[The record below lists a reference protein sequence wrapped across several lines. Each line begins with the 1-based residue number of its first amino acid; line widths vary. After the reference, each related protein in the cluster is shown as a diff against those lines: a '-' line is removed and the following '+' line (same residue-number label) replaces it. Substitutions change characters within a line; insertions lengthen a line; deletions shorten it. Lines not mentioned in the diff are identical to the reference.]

1 MRIYNN
7 APQTQIKTPNFRGPL
22 DAPLTQGLAV
32 LNTNPMLNAS
42 LVDVFAMGLPRTIVE
57 YRERNK
63 YAGFEMAFREFT
75 GTFIA
80 CFSAGLF
87 GQMINKTMSKRLQP
101 EVKVNENS
109 WASNNAIEVLN
120 EINET
125 DKNKSYSEKLF
136 ASLSGLNK
144 NKEQEWKNV
153 NWSKIEWYDKDSWNN
168 INWENKEFEG
178 IHKRMKSEKSIVE
191 TFDRL
196 ITDKNIS
203 KKDAKHLQEILA
215 ERVIN
220 VLGAENNVTVK
231 SGDKSITSTVHN
243 VLRDAIDMGKNVFST
258 NEADKI
264 ISKLKKLNKAK
275 TLGALALS
283 VVLALTNQAI
293 NRYITQKRTG
303 SKEFVG
309 NMNYESHLS
318 EGKQV
323 DKKKNLNF
331 NKILASAGFVAML
344 AKVMNIKNVKD
355 FFKKLEF
362 TGPTTS
368 GNAIKTVY
376 GALILGRFFASK
388 DNTELRETV
397 VRDYL
402 GFLNWLVLGGFVAK
416 GVGNLLDRD
425 RKDLFNTSKEG
436 KGVKHWLNDV
446 SLKTHSEIVAQGGK
460 DVKKNLRKL
469 NIAHISGLAYS
480 ALMLGILLP
489 KLNIAMTKHNQKGL
503 V

>member
-1 MRIYNN
+1 MKVYNN
-7 APQTQIKTPNFRGPL
+7 TPQTQFRTPNFRGPI
-22 DAPLTQGLAV
+22 DAPLTQGLAA
-32 LNTNPMLNAS
+32 LSTNPMLNAS

-57 YRERNK
+57 YKERNK

-87 GQMINKTMSKRLQP
+87 GQMINKTMSKRIQP
-101 EVKVNENS
+101 EIKVNENS
-109 WASNNAIEVLN
+109 WASNNTIDVLN
-120 EINET
+120 QI
-125 DKNKSYSEKLF
+125 NKSGKNYSKNLF
-136 ASLSGLNK
+136 NSLSGLNK
-144 NKEQEWKNV
+144 NEEQAWDKI
-153 NWSKIEWYDKDSWNN
+153 NWDKIEWYDKEAWNN
-168 INWENKEFEG
+168 LKWDNKEFEG
-178 IHKRMKSEKSIVE
+178 VHNKIKSEKSIIE
-191 TFDRL
+191 TFDKL
-196 ITDKNIS
+196 ISDKKLSKNDSKNLQNI
-203 KKDAKHLQEILA
+203 LT

-220 VLGAENNVTVK
+220 AVGAESNITIK
-231 SGDKSITSTVHN
+231 SGDKSITSTVQN
-243 VLRDAIDMGKNVFST
+243 ILRDSIDMGKNVFSAKESEKT
-258 NEADKI
+258 I
-264 ISKLKKLNKAK
+264 VKLKKLNKVK
-275 TLGALALS
+275 TLGALTLS
-283 VVLALTNQAI
+283 IVLALTNQAI

-309 NMNYESHLS
+309 NMDYERHIGNNS
-318 EGKQV
+318 QT

-331 NKILASAGFVAML
+331 NKVLASAGFVAML
-344 AKVMNIKNVKD
+344 AKVMNIKNTKD

-402 GFLNWLVLGGFVAK
+402 GFLNWLVLGSFVAK
-416 GVGNLLDRD
+416 GVGNLLDKD
-425 RKDLFNTSKEG
+425 RKALFNTSKEG
-436 KGVKHWLNDV
+436 KGVKHWLNDI

-460 DVKKNLRKL
+460 DIKKNLRKL
-469 NIAHISGLAYS
+469 NVAHISGLAYS

-489 KLNIAMTKHNQKGL
+489 KLNISMTKHKQQN
-503 V
+503 VA

>member
-1 MRIYNN
+1 MKVYNN
-7 APQTQIKTPNFRGPL
+7 VPQTQFRTPNFRGPI
-22 DAPLTQGLAV
+22 DAPLTQGLAA
-32 LNTNPMLNAS
+32 LSTNPMLNAS
-42 LVDVFAMGLPRTIVE
+42 LVDVFAMGLPRTVVE
-57 YRERNK
+57 YKERNK

-87 GQMINKTMSKRLQP
+87 GQMINKTMSKRIQP
-101 EVKVNENS
+101 EIKVNENS
-109 WASNNAIEVLN
+109 WASNNTIDVLN
-120 EINET
+120 DI
-125 DKNKSYSEKLF
+125 NKSGKNYSKNLF
-136 ASLSGLNK
+136 NSLLGLNK
-144 NKEQEWKNV
+144 HEEQSWNKI
-153 NWSKIEWYDKDSWNN
+153 NWDKIEWYDKDAWNN
-168 INWENKEFEG
+168 LKWDNKDFEG
-178 IHKRMKSEKSIVE
+178 VHNKIKSEKSIIE
-191 TFDRL
+191 TFDKL
-196 ITDKNIS
+196 IFDKNLS
-203 KKDAKHLQEILA
+203 KNDSKNLQNILT

-220 VLGAENNVTVK
+220 AVGAESNITLK
-231 SGDKSITSTVHN
+231 SGDKAITSTVQN
-243 VLRDAIDMGKNVFST
+243 ILRDSIDMGKNVFSA
-258 NEADKI
+258 NESEKVIA
-264 ISKLKKLNKAK
+264 KLKKLNKVK
-275 TLGALALS
+275 TLGALTLS
-283 VVLALTNQAI
+283 VALALTNQAI

-309 NMNYESHLS
+309 NMDYESHI
-318 EGKQV
+318 GKNSQT

-331 NKILASAGFVAML
+331 NKALASAGFVAML
-344 AKVMNIKNVKD
+344 AKVMNIKNAKD

-416 GVGNLLDRD
+416 GVGNLLDKD
-425 RKDLFNTSKEG
+425 RKDLFNTSKKG

-446 SLKTHSEIVAQGGK
+446 SLKTHSEIAAQGGK

-489 KLNIAMTKHNQKGL
+489 KLNISMTKHKQKNAA
-503 V
+503 

>member
-1 MRIYNN
+1 MKVYNN
-7 APQTQIKTPNFRGPL
+7 TPQTQFRTPNFRGPI
-22 DAPLTQGLAV
+22 DAPLTQGLAA
-32 LNTNPMLNAS
+32 LSTNPMLNAS

-57 YRERNK
+57 YKERNK

-87 GQMINKTMSKRLQP
+87 GQMINKTMSKRIQP
-101 EVKVNENS
+101 EIKVNENS
-109 WASNNAIEVLN
+109 WASNNTIDVLN
-120 EINET
+120 QI
-125 DKNKSYSEKLF
+125 NKSGKNYSKNIF
-136 ASLSGLNK
+136 NSLSGLNK
-144 NKEQEWKNV
+144 NEEQAWNKI
-153 NWSKIEWYDKDSWNN
+153 NWDKIEWYDKEAWNN
-168 INWENKEFEG
+168 LKWDNKEFDG
-178 IHKRMKSEKSIVE
+178 VHNKIKSEKSIIE
-191 TFDRL
+191 TFDKL
-196 ITDKNIS
+196 ISDKKLSKNDSKNLQNI
-203 KKDAKHLQEILA
+203 LT

-220 VLGAENNVTVK
+220 AVGAESNITLK
-231 SGDKSITSTVHN
+231 SGDKSITSTVQN
-243 VLRDAIDMGKNVFST
+243 ILRDSIDMGKNVFST
-258 NEADKI
+258 KESEKTI
-264 ISKLKKLNKAK
+264 VKLKKLNKVK
-275 TLGALALS
+275 TLGALTLS
-283 VVLALTNQAI
+283 IVLALTNQAI

-309 NMNYESHLS
+309 NMDYESHIGNNS
-318 EGKQV
+318 QT

-331 NKILASAGFVAML
+331 NKVLASAGFVAML
-344 AKVMNIKNVKD
+344 AKVMNIKNTKD

-416 GVGNLLDRD
+416 GVGNLLDKD
-425 RKDLFNTSKEG
+425 RKALFNTSKEG

-460 DVKKNLRKL
+460 DIKKNLRKL
-469 NIAHISGLAYS
+469 NVAHISGLAYS

-489 KLNIAMTKHNQKGL
+489 KLNISMTKHKQKM
-503 V
+503 

>member
-1 MRIYNN
+1 MKVYNN
-7 APQTQIKTPNFRGPL
+7 TPQTQLRTPNFRGPI
-22 DAPLTQGLAV
+22 DAPLTQGLAA
-32 LNTNPMLNAS
+32 LSTNPMLNAS

-57 YRERNK
+57 YKERNK

-87 GQMINKTMSKRLQP
+87 GQMINKTMSKRIQP
-101 EVKVNENS
+101 EIKVNENS
-109 WASNNAIEVLN
+109 WASNNTIDVLN
-120 EINET
+120 QI
-125 DKNKSYSEKLF
+125 NKSGKNYSKNLF
-136 ASLSGLNK
+136 NSLSGLNK
-144 NKEQEWKNV
+144 NEEQAWNKI
-153 NWSKIEWYDKDSWNN
+153 NWDKIEWYDKEAWNN
-168 INWENKEFEG
+168 LKWDNKDFEG
-178 IHKRMKSEKSIVE
+178 VHNKIKSEKSIIE
-191 TFDRL
+191 TFDKL
-196 ITDKNIS
+196 ISDEKLSKNDS
-203 KKDAKHLQEILA
+203 KNLQNILT

-220 VLGAENNVTVK
+220 AVGAESNITLK
-231 SGDKSITSTVHN
+231 SGDKSITSTVQN
-243 VLRDAIDMGKNVFST
+243 ILRDSIDMGKNVFSA
-258 NEADKI
+258 NESEKTI
-264 ISKLKKLNKAK
+264 VKLKKLNKVK
-275 TLGALALS
+275 TLGALTLS
-283 VVLALTNQAI
+283 IVLALTNQAI

-309 NMNYESHLS
+309 NMDYESHIGNNS
-318 EGKQV
+318 QT

-331 NKILASAGFVAML
+331 NKVLASAGFVAML
-344 AKVMNIKNVKD
+344 AKVMNIKNTKD

-416 GVGNLLDRD
+416 GVGNLLDKD
-425 RKDLFNTSKEG
+425 RKNLFNTSKDG

-446 SLKTHSEIVAQGGK
+446 SLKTHSEIAAQGGK
-460 DVKKNLRKL
+460 DIKKNLRKL
-469 NIAHISGLAYS
+469 NVAHISGLAYS

-489 KLNIAMTKHNQKGL
+489 KLNISMTKHKQKN
-503 V
+503 VA

>member
-1 MRIYNN
+1 MKVYNN
-7 APQTQIKTPNFRGPL
+7 TPQTQLRTPNFRGPI
-22 DAPLTQGLAV
+22 DAPLTQGLAA
-32 LNTNPMLNAS
+32 LSTNPMLNAS

-57 YRERNK
+57 YKERNK

-87 GQMINKTMSKRLQP
+87 GQMINKTMSKRIQP

-109 WASNNAIEVLN
+109 WASNNTIDVLN
-120 EINET
+120 QI
-125 DKNKSYSEKLF
+125 NKSGKNYSKNLF
-136 ASLSGLNK
+136 NSLSGLNK
-144 NKEQEWKNV
+144 NEEQAWNKI
-153 NWSKIEWYDKDSWNN
+153 NWDKIEWYDKEAWNN
-168 INWENKEFEG
+168 LKWDNKELEG
-178 IHKRMKSEKSIVE
+178 VHNKIKSEKSIIE
-191 TFDRL
+191 TFDKL
-196 ITDKNIS
+196 ISDEKLSKNDS
-203 KKDAKHLQEILA
+203 KNLQNILT

-220 VLGAENNVTVK
+220 AVGTESNITLK
-231 SGDKSITSTVHN
+231 SGDKSITSTVQN
-243 VLRDAIDMGKNVFST
+243 ILRDSIDMGKNVFSA
-258 NEADKI
+258 NESEKTI
-264 ISKLKKLNKAK
+264 VKLKKLNKVK
-275 TLGALALS
+275 TLGALTLS
-283 VVLALTNQAI
+283 IVLALTNQAI

-309 NMNYESHLS
+309 NMDYENHIGNNS
-318 EGKQV
+318 QT

-331 NKILASAGFVAML
+331 NKVLASAGFVAML
-344 AKVMNIKNVKD
+344 AKVMNIKNTKD

-416 GVGNLLDRD
+416 GVGNLLDKD

-446 SLKTHSEIVAQGGK
+446 SLKTHSEIAAQGGK
-460 DVKKNLRKL
+460 DIKKNLRKL
-469 NIAHISGLAYS
+469 NVAHISGLAYS

-489 KLNIAMTKHNQKGL
+489 KLNISMTKHKQKN
-503 V
+503 VA

>member
-1 MRIYNN
+1 MKVYNN
-7 APQTQIKTPNFRGPL
+7 VPQTQFRTPNFRGSI
-22 DAPLTQGLAV
+22 DAPLTQGLAA
-32 LNTNPMLNAS
+32 LSTNPMLNAS
-42 LVDVFAMGLPRTIVE
+42 LVDVFAMGLPRTVVE
-57 YRERNK
+57 YKERNK

-87 GQMINKTMSKRLQP
+87 GQMINKTMSKRIQP
-101 EVKVNENS
+101 EIKVNENS
-109 WASNNAIEVLN
+109 WASNNTIDVLN
-120 EINET
+120 DI
-125 DKNKSYSEKLF
+125 NKSGKNYSKNLF
-136 ASLSGLNK
+136 NSLLGLNK
-144 NKEQEWKNV
+144 HEEQSWNKI
-153 NWSKIEWYDKDSWNN
+153 NWDKIEWYDKKAWNN
-168 INWENKEFEG
+168 LTWDNKDFEG
-178 IHKRMKSEKSIVE
+178 VHNKIKSEKSIIE
-191 TFDRL
+191 TFDKL
-196 ITDKNIS
+196 IFDKNLS
-203 KKDAKHLQEILA
+203 KNDSKNLQNILT

-220 VLGAENNVTVK
+220 AVGAESNITLK
-231 SGDKSITSTVHN
+231 SGDKAITSTVQN
-243 VLRDAIDMGKNVFST
+243 ILRDSIDMGKNVFSA
-258 NEADKI
+258 NESEKVIA
-264 ISKLKKLNKAK
+264 KLKKLNKVK
-275 TLGALALS
+275 TLGALTLS
-283 VVLALTNQAI
+283 VALALTNQAI

-309 NMNYESHLS
+309 NMDYESHIGNS
-318 EGKQV
+318 SQT
-323 DKKKNLNF
+323 DKKKNLSF
-331 NKILASAGFVAML
+331 NKVLASAGFVAML
-344 AKVMNIKNVKD
+344 AKVMNIKNAKD

-416 GVGNLLDRD
+416 GVGNLLDKD

-446 SLKTHSEIVAQGGK
+446 SLKTHSEIAAQGGK

-489 KLNIAMTKHNQKGL
+489 KLNISMTKHKQRNAA
-503 V
+503 

>member
-1 MRIYNN
+1 MKVYNN
-7 APQTQIKTPNFRGPL
+7 TPQTQFRTPNFRGPI
-22 DAPLTQGLAV
+22 DAPLTQGLAA
-32 LNTNPMLNAS
+32 LSTNPTLNAS
-42 LVDVFAMGLPRTIVE
+42 LVDVFAMGLPRTVVE
-57 YRERNK
+57 YKERNK

-87 GQMINKTMSKRLQP
+87 GQIINKTMSKRIQP

-109 WASNNAIEVLN
+109 WASNNTIDVLN
-120 EINET
+120 DI
-125 DKNKSYSEKLF
+125 NKSGKNYSKNLF
-136 ASLSGLNK
+136 NSLSGLNK
-144 NKEQEWKNV
+144 NKEQAWNKID
-153 NWSKIEWYDKDSWNN
+153 WSKIEWYDKEAWNHLK
-168 INWENKEFEG
+168 WDNKDFEG
-178 IHKRMKSEKSIVE
+178 VHKKIKSEKLIIK
-191 TFDRL
+191 TFDKL
-196 ITDKNIS
+196 ISDKNLS
-203 KKDAKHLQEILA
+203 KNDSKNLQKILT
-215 ERVIN
+215 ERIIN
-220 VLGAENNVTVK
+220 AIGAESDITLK
-231 SGDKSITSTVHN
+231 SGKKSITSTVQN
-243 VLRDAIDMGKNVFST
+243 ILRDSIDMGKNVFSA
-258 NEADKI
+258 NESEKAI
-264 ISKLKKLNKAK
+264 AKLKKLNKVK
-275 TLGALALS
+275 TLGALTLS
-283 VVLALTNQAI
+283 VALALTNQAI

-309 NMNYESHLS
+309 NMDYESHIGNNS
-318 EGKQV
+318 QT

-331 NKILASAGFVAML
+331 NKALASAGFVAML
-344 AKVMNIKNVKD
+344 AKVMNIKNAKD

-362 TGPTTS
+362 IGPTTS

-416 GVGNLLDRD
+416 GVGNLLDKD

-460 DVKKNLRKL
+460 DIKKNLRKL

-489 KLNIAMTKHNQKGL
+489 KLNISMTKHKQKN
-503 V
+503 VA

>member
-1 MRIYNN
+1 MKVYNN
-7 APQTQIKTPNFRGPL
+7 TPQTQFRTPNFRGPI
-22 DAPLTQGLAV
+22 DAPLTQGLAA
-32 LNTNPMLNAS
+32 LSTNPMLNAS

-57 YRERNK
+57 YKERNK

-87 GQMINKTMSKRLQP
+87 GQMINKTMSKRIQP
-101 EVKVNENS
+101 EIKVNENS
-109 WASNNAIEVLN
+109 WASNNTIDVLN
-120 EINET
+120 QI
-125 DKNKSYSEKLF
+125 NKSGKNYSKNLF
-136 ASLSGLNK
+136 NSLSGLNK
-144 NKEQEWKNV
+144 NEEQAWNKI
-153 NWSKIEWYDKDSWNN
+153 NWDKIEWYDKEAWNN
-168 INWENKEFEG
+168 LKWDNKEFEG
-178 IHKRMKSEKSIVE
+178 VHNKIKSEKSIIE
-191 TFDRL
+191 TFDKL
-196 ITDKNIS
+196 ISDKKLSKNDSKNLQNI
-203 KKDAKHLQEILA
+203 LT

-220 VLGAENNVTVK
+220 AVGAESNITLK
-231 SGDKSITSTVHN
+231 SGDKSITSTVQN
-243 VLRDAIDMGKNVFST
+243 ILRDSIDMGKNVFSAKESEKT
-258 NEADKI
+258 I
-264 ISKLKKLNKAK
+264 VKLKKLNKVK
-275 TLGALALS
+275 TLGALTLS
-283 VVLALTNQAI
+283 IVLALTNQAI

-309 NMNYESHLS
+309 NMDYESHIGNNS
-318 EGKQV
+318 QT

-331 NKILASAGFVAML
+331 NKVLASAGFVAML
-344 AKVMNIKNVKD
+344 AKVMNIKNTKD

-388 DNTELRETV
+388 VNTELRETV

-416 GVGNLLDRD
+416 GVGNLLDKD
-425 RKDLFNTSKEG
+425 RKTLFNTSKEG

-460 DVKKNLRKL
+460 DIKKNLRKL
-469 NIAHISGLAYS
+469 NVAHISGLAYS

-489 KLNIAMTKHNQKGL
+489 KLNISMTKHKQKM
-503 V
+503 

>member
-1 MRIYNN
+1 MKVYNN
-7 APQTQIKTPNFRGPL
+7 TPQTQFRTPNFRGPI
-22 DAPLTQGLAV
+22 DAPLTQGLAA
-32 LNTNPMLNAS
+32 LSTNPMLNAS

-57 YRERNK
+57 YKERNK

-87 GQMINKTMSKRLQP
+87 GQMINKTMSKRIQP
-101 EVKVNENS
+101 EIKVNENS
-109 WASNNAIEVLN
+109 WASNNTIDVLN
-120 EINET
+120 QI
-125 DKNKSYSEKLF
+125 NKSGKNYSKNLF
-136 ASLSGLNK
+136 NSLSGLNK
-144 NKEQEWKNV
+144 NEELAWNKI
-153 NWSKIEWYDKDSWNN
+153 NWDKIEWYDKEAWNN
-168 INWENKEFEG
+168 LKWDNKEFDG
-178 IHKRMKSEKSIVE
+178 VHNKIKSEKSIIE
-191 TFDRL
+191 TFDKL
-196 ITDKNIS
+196 ISDKKLS
-203 KKDAKHLQEILA
+203 KNDSKNLQSILT

-220 VLGAENNVTVK
+220 AVGAESNITIK
-231 SGDKSITSTVHN
+231 SGDKSITSTVQN
-243 VLRDAIDMGKNVFST
+243 ILRDSIDMGKNVFSAKESKKT
-258 NEADKI
+258 I
-264 ISKLKKLNKAK
+264 VKLKKLNKVK
-275 TLGALALS
+275 TLGALTFS
-283 VVLALTNQAI
+283 IVLALTNQAI

-309 NMNYESHLS
+309 NMDYESHIGNNS
-318 EGKQV
+318 QT

-331 NKILASAGFVAML
+331 NKVLASAGFVAML
-344 AKVMNIKNVKD
+344 AKVMNIKNTKD

-416 GVGNLLDRD
+416 GVGNLLDKD
-425 RKDLFNTSKEG
+425 RKALFNTSKEG

-460 DVKKNLRKL
+460 DIKKNLRKL
-469 NIAHISGLAYS
+469 NVAHISGLAYS

-489 KLNIAMTKHNQKGL
+489 KLNISMTKHKQKN
-503 V
+503 VA

>member
-1 MRIYNN
+1 MKVYNN
-7 APQTQIKTPNFRGPL
+7 APQTQFRTPNFRGPI
-22 DAPLTQGLAV
+22 DAPLTQGLAA
-32 LNTNPMLNAS
+32 LSTNPMLNAS
-42 LVDVFAMGLPRTIVE
+42 LVDVFAMGLPRTVVE
-57 YRERNK
+57 YKERNK

-87 GQMINKTMSKRLQP
+87 GQMINKTMSKRIQP
-101 EVKVNENS
+101 EIKVNENS
-109 WASNNAIEVLN
+109 WASNNTIDVLN
-120 EINET
+120 DI
-125 DKNKSYSEKLF
+125 NKSGKNYSKNLF
-136 ASLSGLNK
+136 NSLSGLNK
-144 NKEQEWKNV
+144 NEELAWNEI
-153 NWSKIEWYDKDSWNN
+153 NWDKIEWYDKDAWNN
-168 INWENKEFEG
+168 LKWDNKDFEG
-178 IHKRMKSEKSIVE
+178 VHNKIKSEKSIIE
-191 TFDRL
+191 TFDKL
-196 ITDKNIS
+196 ISDKNLS
-203 KKDAKHLQEILA
+203 KNDSKNLQNILT

-220 VLGAENNVTVK
+220 AVGAESNITLK
-231 SGDKSITSTVHN
+231 SGNKAITSTVQN
-243 VLRDAIDMGKNVFST
+243 ILRDSIDMGKNVFSG
-258 NEADKI
+258 NESEKAI
-264 ISKLKKLNKAK
+264 AKLKKLNKVK
-275 TLGALALS
+275 TLGALTLS
-283 VVLALTNQAI
+283 VALALTNQAI

-309 NMNYESHLS
+309 NMDYESHIGNNS
-318 EGKQV
+318 QT

-331 NKILASAGFVAML
+331 NKALASAGFVAML
-344 AKVMNIKNVKD
+344 AKVMNIKNAKD

-416 GVGNLLDRD
+416 GVGNLLDKD

-436 KGVKHWLNDV
+436 KGVKHWLNNV
-446 SLKTHSEIVAQGGK
+446 SLKTHSEIAAQGGK

-489 KLNIAMTKHNQKGL
+489 KLNISMTKHKQKNAA
-503 V
+503 

>member
-1 MRIYNN
+1 MKVYNN
-7 APQTQIKTPNFRGPL
+7 TPQTQLRTPNFRGPI
-22 DAPLTQGLAV
+22 DAPLTQGLAA
-32 LNTNPMLNAS
+32 LSTNPMLNAS

-57 YRERNK
+57 YKERNK

-87 GQMINKTMSKRLQP
+87 GQMINKTMSKRIQP
-101 EVKVNENS
+101 EIKVNENS
-109 WASNNAIEVLN
+109 WASNNTIDVLN
-120 EINET
+120 QI
-125 DKNKSYSEKLF
+125 NKSGKNYSKNIF
-136 ASLSGLNK
+136 NSLPGLNK
-144 NKEQEWKNV
+144 NEEQAWNKI
-153 NWSKIEWYDKDSWNN
+153 NWDKIEWYDKEAWNN
-168 INWENKEFEG
+168 LKWDNKEFEG
-178 IHKRMKSEKSIVE
+178 VHNKIKSEKSIIE
-191 TFDRL
+191 TFDKL
-196 ITDKNIS
+196 ISDEKLSKNDS
-203 KKDAKHLQEILA
+203 KNLQNILA

-220 VLGAENNVTVK
+220 AIGAESNITLK
-231 SGDKSITSTVHN
+231 SGDKSITSTVQN
-243 VLRDAIDMGKNVFST
+243 ILRDSIDMGKNVFSAKESEKT
-258 NEADKI
+258 I
-264 ISKLKKLNKAK
+264 VKLKKLNKVK
-275 TLGALALS
+275 TLGALTLS
-283 VVLALTNQAI
+283 IVLALTNQAI

-309 NMNYESHLS
+309 NMDYESHIGNNS
-318 EGKQV
+318 QT

-331 NKILASAGFVAML
+331 NKVLASAGFVAML
-344 AKVMNIKNVKD
+344 AKVMNIKNTKD

-416 GVGNLLDRD
+416 GVGNLLDKD
-425 RKDLFNTSKEG
+425 RKNLFNTSKEG

-460 DVKKNLRKL
+460 DIKKNLRKL
-469 NIAHISGLAYS
+469 NVAHISGLAYS

-489 KLNIAMTKHNQKGL
+489 KLNISMTKHKQKN
-503 V
+503 VA

>member
-1 MRIYNN
+1 MKVYNN
-7 APQTQIKTPNFRGPL
+7 TPQIQLSTPNFRGPI
-22 DAPLTQGLAV
+22 DAPLTQGLAA
-32 LNTNPMLNAS
+32 LSTNPMLNAS

-57 YRERNK
+57 YKERNK

-87 GQMINKTMSKRLQP
+87 GQMINKTMSKRIQP
-101 EVKVNENS
+101 EIKVNENS
-109 WASNNAIEVLN
+109 WASNNTIDVLN
-120 EINET
+120 QI
-125 DKNKSYSEKLF
+125 NKSGKNYSKNLF
-136 ASLSGLNK
+136 NSLSGLNK
-144 NKEQEWKNV
+144 NEEQAWNKI
-153 NWSKIEWYDKDSWNN
+153 NWDKIEWYDKEAWNN
-168 INWENKEFEG
+168 LKWNNKEFEG
-178 IHKRMKSEKSIVE
+178 VHNKIKSEKSIIE
-191 TFDRL
+191 TFDKL
-196 ITDKNIS
+196 ISDEKLSKNDS
-203 KKDAKHLQEILA
+203 KNLQNILT

-220 VLGAENNVTVK
+220 AVGAESNITIK
-231 SGDKSITSTVHN
+231 SGDKSITSTVQN
-243 VLRDAIDMGKNVFST
+243 ILRDSIDMGKNVFSAKESEKT
-258 NEADKI
+258 I
-264 ISKLKKLNKAK
+264 VKLKKLNKVK
-275 TLGALALS
+275 TLGALTLS
-283 VVLALTNQAI
+283 IILALTNQAI

-309 NMNYESHLS
+309 NMDYESHIGNNS
-318 EGKQV
+318 QT

-331 NKILASAGFVAML
+331 NKVLASAGFVAML
-344 AKVMNIKNVKD
+344 AKVMNIKNTKD

-416 GVGNLLDRD
+416 GVGNLLDKD
-425 RKDLFNTSKEG
+425 RKALFNTSKEG

-446 SLKTHSEIVAQGGK
+446 SLKTHSEIAAQGGK
-460 DVKKNLRKL
+460 DIKKNLRKL
-469 NIAHISGLAYS
+469 NVAHISGLAYS

-489 KLNIAMTKHNQKGL
+489 KLNISMTKHKQQN
-503 V
+503 VA

>member
-1 MRIYNN
+1 MKVYNN
-7 APQTQIKTPNFRGPL
+7 TPQTQFRTPNFRGPI
-22 DAPLTQGLAV
+22 DAPLTQSLAA
-32 LNTNPMLNAS
+32 LSTNPMLNAS

-57 YRERNK
+57 YKERNK

-87 GQMINKTMSKRLQP
+87 GQMINKTMSKRIQP
-101 EVKVNENS
+101 EIKVNENS
-109 WASNNAIEVLN
+109 WASNNTIDVLN
-120 EINET
+120 QI
-125 DKNKSYSEKLF
+125 NKSGKNYSKNLF
-136 ASLSGLNK
+136 NSLSGLNTNEEQAW
-144 NKEQEWKNV
+144 NKI
-153 NWSKIEWYDKDSWNN
+153 NWDKIEWYDKEAWNN
-168 INWENKEFEG
+168 LKWDNKEFDG
-178 IHKRMKSEKSIVE
+178 VHNKIKSEKSIIE
-191 TFDRL
+191 TFDKL
-196 ITDKNIS
+196 ISDEKLSKNDS
-203 KKDAKHLQEILA
+203 KNLQNILT

-220 VLGAENNVTVK
+220 AVGAESNITLK
-231 SGDKSITSTVHN
+231 SGDKSITSTVQN
-243 VLRDAIDMGKNVFST
+243 ILRDSIDMGKNVFSAKESEKT
-258 NEADKI
+258 I
-264 ISKLKKLNKAK
+264 VKLKKLNKVK
-275 TLGALALS
+275 TLGALTLS
-283 VVLALTNQAI
+283 IVLALTNQAI

-309 NMNYESHLS
+309 NMDYESHIGNNS
-318 EGKQV
+318 QT

-331 NKILASAGFVAML
+331 NKVLASAGFVAML
-344 AKVMNIKNVKD
+344 AKVMNIKNTKD

-416 GVGNLLDRD
+416 GVGNLLDKD
-425 RKDLFNTSKEG
+425 RKALFNTSKEG

-460 DVKKNLRKL
+460 DIKKNLRKL
-469 NIAHISGLAYS
+469 NVAHISGLAYS

-489 KLNIAMTKHNQKGL
+489 KLNIIMTKHKQQN
-503 V
+503 VA

>member
-1 MRIYNN
+1 MKVYNN
-7 APQTQIKTPNFRGPL
+7 TPQTQFRTPNFRGPI
-22 DAPLTQGLAV
+22 DAPLTQGLAA
-32 LNTNPMLNAS
+32 LSTNPMLNAS

-57 YRERNK
+57 YKERNK

-87 GQMINKTMSKRLQP
+87 GQMINKTMSKRIQP
-101 EVKVNENS
+101 EIKVNENS
-109 WASNNAIEVLN
+109 WASNNTIDVLN
-120 EINET
+120 QI
-125 DKNKSYSEKLF
+125 NKSGKNYSKNIF
-136 ASLSGLNK
+136 NSLSGLNK
-144 NKEQEWKNV
+144 NEEQAWNKI
-153 NWSKIEWYDKDSWNN
+153 NWDKIEWYNKEAWNN
-168 INWENKEFEG
+168 LKWDNKEFEG
-178 IHKRMKSEKSIVE
+178 GHNKIKSEKSIIE
-191 TFDRL
+191 TFDKL
-196 ITDKNIS
+196 ISDKKLSKNDSKNLQNI
-203 KKDAKHLQEILA
+203 LT

-220 VLGAENNVTVK
+220 AVGAESNITLK
-231 SGDKSITSTVHN
+231 SGDKSITSTVQN
-243 VLRDAIDMGKNVFST
+243 ILRDSIDMGKNVFSAKESEKT
-258 NEADKI
+258 I
-264 ISKLKKLNKAK
+264 VKLKKLNKVK
-275 TLGALALS
+275 TLGALTLS
-283 VVLALTNQAI
+283 IVLALTNQAI

-309 NMNYESHLS
+309 NMDYESHIGNNS
-318 EGKQV
+318 QT

-331 NKILASAGFVAML
+331 NKVLASAGFVAML
-344 AKVMNIKNVKD
+344 AKVMNIKNTKD

-416 GVGNLLDRD
+416 GVGNLLDKD
-425 RKDLFNTSKEG
+425 RKALFNTSKEG

-460 DVKKNLRKL
+460 DIKKNLRKL
-469 NIAHISGLAYS
+469 NVAHISGLAYS

-489 KLNIAMTKHNQKGL
+489 KLNISMTKHKQKN
-503 V
+503 VA

>member
-1 MRIYNN
+1 MKVYNN
-7 APQTQIKTPNFRGPL
+7 TPQTQFRTPNFRGPI
-22 DAPLTQGLAV
+22 DAPLTQGLAA
-32 LNTNPMLNAS
+32 LSTNPMLNAS

-57 YRERNK
+57 YKERNK

-87 GQMINKTMSKRLQP
+87 GQMINKTMSKRIQP
-101 EVKVNENS
+101 EIKVNENS
-109 WASNNAIEVLN
+109 WASNNTIDVLN
-120 EINET
+120 QINKS
-125 DKNKSYSEKLF
+125 DKNYSKNLF
-136 ASLSGLNK
+136 NSLSGLNK
-144 NKEQEWKNV
+144 NEEQAWNKI
-153 NWSKIEWYDKDSWNN
+153 NWDKIEWYDKEAWNN
-168 INWENKEFEG
+168 LKWDNKEFEG
-178 IHKRMKSEKSIVE
+178 VHNKIKSEKSIIE
-191 TFDRL
+191 TFDKL
-196 ITDKNIS
+196 ISDKKLSKNDSKNLQNI
-203 KKDAKHLQEILA
+203 LT

-220 VLGAENNVTVK
+220 AVGAESNITLK
-231 SGDKSITSTVHN
+231 SGDKSITSTVQN
-243 VLRDAIDMGKNVFST
+243 ILRDSIDMGKNVFSAKESEKT
-258 NEADKI
+258 I
-264 ISKLKKLNKAK
+264 VKLKKLNKVK
-275 TLGALALS
+275 TLGALTLS
-283 VVLALTNQAI
+283 IVLALTNQAI

-309 NMNYESHLS
+309 NMDYESHIGNNS
-318 EGKQV
+318 QT

-331 NKILASAGFVAML
+331 NKVLASAGFVAML
-344 AKVMNIKNVKD
+344 AKVMNIKNTKD

-416 GVGNLLDRD
+416 GVGNLLDKD
-425 RKDLFNTSKEG
+425 RKALFNTSKEG

-460 DVKKNLRKL
+460 DIKKNLRKL
-469 NIAHISGLAYS
+469 NVAHISGLAYS

-489 KLNIAMTKHNQKGL
+489 KLNISITKHKQKN
-503 V
+503 VA

>member
-1 MRIYNN
+1 MKVYNN
-7 APQTQIKTPNFRGPL
+7 TPQTQLRTPNFRGPI
-22 DAPLTQGLAV
+22 DAPLTQGLAA
-32 LNTNPMLNAS
+32 LSTNPMLNAS

-57 YRERNK
+57 YKERNK

-87 GQMINKTMSKRLQP
+87 GQMINKTMSKRIQP
-101 EVKVNENS
+101 EIKVNKNS
-109 WASNNAIEVLN
+109 WASNNTIDVLN
-120 EINET
+120 QI
-125 DKNKSYSEKLF
+125 NKSGKNYSKNLF
-136 ASLSGLNK
+136 NSLSGLNK
-144 NKEQEWKNV
+144 NEEQAWNKI
-153 NWSKIEWYDKDSWNN
+153 NWDKIEWYDKEAWNN
-168 INWENKEFEG
+168 LKWDNKDFEG
-178 IHKRMKSEKSIVE
+178 VHNKIKSEKSIIE
-191 TFDRL
+191 TFDKL
-196 ITDKNIS
+196 ISDEKLSKNDS
-203 KKDAKHLQEILA
+203 KNLQNILT

-220 VLGAENNVTVK
+220 AVGAESNITLK
-231 SGDKSITSTVHN
+231 SDDKSITSTVQN
-243 VLRDAIDMGKNVFST
+243 ILRDSIDMGKNVFSA
-258 NEADKI
+258 NESEKTI
-264 ISKLKKLNKAK
+264 VKLKKLNKVK
-275 TLGALALS
+275 TLGALTLS
-283 VVLALTNQAI
+283 IVLALTNQAI

-309 NMNYESHLS
+309 NMDYESHIGNNS
-318 EGKQV
+318 QT

-331 NKILASAGFVAML
+331 NKVLASAGFVAML
-344 AKVMNIKNVKD
+344 AKVMNIKNTKD

-416 GVGNLLDRD
+416 GVGNLLDKD
-425 RKDLFNTSKEG
+425 RKALFNTSKEG

-460 DVKKNLRKL
+460 DIKKNLRKL
-469 NIAHISGLAYS
+469 NVAHISGLAYS

-489 KLNIAMTKHNQKGL
+489 KLNISMTKHKQKN
-503 V
+503 VA

>member
-1 MRIYNN
+1 MKVYNN
-7 APQTQIKTPNFRGPL
+7 TPQTQFRTPNFRGPI
-22 DAPLTQGLAV
+22 DAPLTQGLAA
-32 LNTNPMLNAS
+32 LSTNPMLNAS

-57 YRERNK
+57 YKERNK

-87 GQMINKTMSKRLQP
+87 GQMINKTMSKRIQP
-101 EVKVNENS
+101 EIKVNENS
-109 WASNNAIEVLN
+109 WASNNTIDVLN
-120 EINET
+120 QI
-125 DKNKSYSEKLF
+125 NKSGKNYSKNIF
-136 ASLSGLNK
+136 NSLSGLNK
-144 NKEQEWKNV
+144 NEEQAWNKI
-153 NWSKIEWYDKDSWNN
+153 NWNKIEWYNKEAWNN
-168 INWENKEFEG
+168 LKWDNKEFEG
-178 IHKRMKSEKSIVE
+178 VHNKIKSEKSIIE
-191 TFDRL
+191 TFDKL
-196 ITDKNIS
+196 ISDKKLSKNDSKNLQNI
-203 KKDAKHLQEILA
+203 LT

-220 VLGAENNVTVK
+220 AVGAESNITLK
-231 SGDKSITSTVHN
+231 SGNKSITSTVQN
-243 VLRDAIDMGKNVFST
+243 ILRDSIDMGKNVFSAKESEKT
-258 NEADKI
+258 I
-264 ISKLKKLNKAK
+264 VKLKKLNKVK
-275 TLGALALS
+275 TLGALTLS
-283 VVLALTNQAI
+283 IVLALTNQAI

-309 NMNYESHLS
+309 NMDYESHIGNNS
-318 EGKQV
+318 QT

-331 NKILASAGFVAML
+331 NKVLASAGFVAML
-344 AKVMNIKNVKD
+344 AKVMNIKNTKD

-416 GVGNLLDRD
+416 GVGNLLDKD
-425 RKDLFNTSKEG
+425 RKTLFNTSKEG

-460 DVKKNLRKL
+460 DIKKNLRKL
-469 NIAHISGLAYS
+469 NVAHISGLAYS

-489 KLNIAMTKHNQKGL
+489 KLNISMTKHKQKM
-503 V
+503 

>member
-1 MRIYNN
+1 MKVYNN
-7 APQTQIKTPNFRGPL
+7 TPQTQFRTPNFRGPI
-22 DAPLTQGLAV
+22 DAPLTQGLAA
-32 LNTNPMLNAS
+32 LSTNPMLNAS

-57 YRERNK
+57 YKERNK

-87 GQMINKTMSKRLQP
+87 GQMINKTMSKRIQP
-101 EVKVNENS
+101 EIKVNENS
-109 WASNNAIEVLN
+109 WASNNTIDVLN
-120 EINET
+120 QI
-125 DKNKSYSEKLF
+125 NKSGKNYSKNIF
-136 ASLSGLNK
+136 NSLSGLNK
-144 NKEQEWKNV
+144 NEEQAWNKI
-153 NWSKIEWYDKDSWNN
+153 NWNKIEWYNKEAWNN
-168 INWENKEFEG
+168 LKWDNKEFEG
-178 IHKRMKSEKSIVE
+178 VHNKIKSEKSIIE
-191 TFDRL
+191 TFDKL
-196 ITDKNIS
+196 ISDKKLSKNDSKNLQNI
-203 KKDAKHLQEILA
+203 LT

-220 VLGAENNVTVK
+220 AVGAESNITLK
-231 SGDKSITSTVHN
+231 SGNKSITSTVQN
-243 VLRDAIDMGKNVFST
+243 ILRDSIDMGKNVFSAKESEKT
-258 NEADKI
+258 I
-264 ISKLKKLNKAK
+264 VKLKKLNKVK
-275 TLGALALS
+275 TLGALTLS
-283 VVLALTNQAI
+283 IVLALTNQAI

-309 NMNYESHLS
+309 NMDYESHIGNNS
-318 EGKQV
+318 QT

-331 NKILASAGFVAML
+331 NKVLASAGFVAML
-344 AKVMNIKNVKD
+344 AKVMNIKNTKD

-416 GVGNLLDRD
+416 GVGNLLDKD
-425 RKDLFNTSKEG
+425 RKNLFNTSKEG

-446 SLKTHSEIVAQGGK
+446 SLKTHSEIAAQGGK
-460 DVKKNLRKL
+460 DIKKNLRKL
-469 NIAHISGLAYS
+469 NVAHISGLAYS

-489 KLNIAMTKHNQKGL
+489 KLNISMTKHKQKN
-503 V
+503 VA

>member
-1 MRIYNN
+1 MKVYNN
-7 APQTQIKTPNFRGPL
+7 TPQTQLRTPNFRGPI
-22 DAPLTQGLAV
+22 DAPLTQGLAA
-32 LNTNPMLNAS
+32 LSTNPMLNAS

-57 YRERNK
+57 YKERNK

-87 GQMINKTMSKRLQP
+87 GQMINKTMSKRIQP
-101 EVKVNENS
+101 EIKVNENS
-109 WASNNAIEVLN
+109 WASNNTIDVLN
-120 EINET
+120 QI
-125 DKNKSYSEKLF
+125 NKSGKNYSKNLF
-136 ASLSGLNK
+136 NSLSGLNRNEEQAW
-144 NKEQEWKNV
+144 NKI
-153 NWSKIEWYDKDSWNN
+153 NWDKIEWYDKEAWNN
-168 INWENKEFEG
+168 LKWDNKEFEG
-178 IHKRMKSEKSIVE
+178 IHNKIKSEKSIIE
-191 TFDRL
+191 TFDKL
-196 ITDKNIS
+196 ISDEKLSKNDS
-203 KKDAKHLQEILA
+203 KNLQNILT

-220 VLGAENNVTVK
+220 AVGAESNITLK
-231 SGDKSITSTVHN
+231 SGDKSITSTVQN
-243 VLRDAIDMGKNVFST
+243 ILRDSIDMGKNVFSA
-258 NEADKI
+258 NESEKTI
-264 ISKLKKLNKAK
+264 VKLKKLNKVK
-275 TLGALALS
+275 TLGALTLS
-283 VVLALTNQAI
+283 IVLALTNQAI

-309 NMNYESHLS
+309 NMDYESHIGNNS
-318 EGKQV
+318 QT

-331 NKILASAGFVAML
+331 NKVLASAGFVAML
-344 AKVMNIKNVKD
+344 AKVMNIKNTKD

-416 GVGNLLDRD
+416 GVGNLLDKD

-446 SLKTHSEIVAQGGK
+446 SLKTHSEIAAQGGK
-460 DVKKNLRKL
+460 DIKKNLRKL
-469 NIAHISGLAYS
+469 NVAHISGLAYS

-489 KLNIAMTKHNQKGL
+489 KLNISMTKHKQKM
-503 V
+503 

>member
-1 MRIYNN
+1 MKVYNN
-7 APQTQIKTPNFRGPL
+7 TPQTQLRTPNFRGPI
-22 DAPLTQGLAV
+22 DAPLTQGLAA
-32 LNTNPMLNAS
+32 LSTNPMLNAS

-57 YRERNK
+57 YKERNK

-87 GQMINKTMSKRLQP
+87 GQMINKTMSKRIQP
-101 EVKVNENS
+101 EIKVNENS
-109 WASNNAIEVLN
+109 WASNNTIDVLN
-120 EINET
+120 QI
-125 DKNKSYSEKLF
+125 NKSGKNYSKNLF
-136 ASLSGLNK
+136 NSLSGLNK
-144 NKEQEWKNV
+144 NEEQAWNKI
-153 NWSKIEWYDKDSWNN
+153 NWDKIEWYDKEAWNN
-168 INWENKEFEG
+168 LKWDNKDFEG
-178 IHKRMKSEKSIVE
+178 IHNKIKSEKSIIE
-191 TFDRL
+191 TFDKL
-196 ITDKNIS
+196 ISDEKLSKNDS
-203 KKDAKHLQEILA
+203 KNLQNILT

-220 VLGAENNVTVK
+220 AVGAESNITLK
-231 SGDKSITSTVHN
+231 SGDKSITSTVQN
-243 VLRDAIDMGKNVFST
+243 ILRDSIDMGKNVFSA
-258 NEADKI
+258 NESEKTI
-264 ISKLKKLNKAK
+264 VKLKKLNKVK
-275 TLGALALS
+275 TLGALTLS
-283 VVLALTNQAI
+283 IVLALTNQAI

-309 NMNYESHLS
+309 NMDYESHIGNNS
-318 EGKQV
+318 QT

-331 NKILASAGFVAML
+331 NKVLASAGFVAML
-344 AKVMNIKNVKD
+344 AKVMNIKNTKD

-416 GVGNLLDRD
+416 GVGNLLDKD

-446 SLKTHSEIVAQGGK
+446 SLKTHSEIAAQGGK
-460 DVKKNLRKL
+460 DIKKNLRKL
-469 NIAHISGLAYS
+469 NVAHISGLAYS

-489 KLNIAMTKHNQKGL
+489 KLNISMTKHKQKM
-503 V
+503 

>member
-1 MRIYNN
+1 MKVYNN
-7 APQTQIKTPNFRGPL
+7 TPQTQLRTPNFRGPI
-22 DAPLTQGLAV
+22 DAPLTQGLAA
-32 LNTNPMLNAS
+32 LSTNPMLNAS

-57 YRERNK
+57 YKERNK

-87 GQMINKTMSKRLQP
+87 GQMINKTMSKRIQP
-101 EVKVNENS
+101 EIKVNENS
-109 WASNNAIEVLN
+109 WASNNTIDVLN
-120 EINET
+120 QI
-125 DKNKSYSEKLF
+125 NKSGKNYSKNLF
-136 ASLSGLNK
+136 NSLSGLNK
-144 NKEQEWKNV
+144 NEEQAWNKI
-153 NWSKIEWYDKDSWNN
+153 NWDKIEWYDKEAWNN
-168 INWENKEFEG
+168 LKWDNKNFEG
-178 IHKRMKSEKSIVE
+178 VHNKIKSEKSIIE
-191 TFDRL
+191 TFDKL
-196 ITDKNIS
+196 ISDEKLSKNDS
-203 KKDAKHLQEILA
+203 KNLQNILT

-220 VLGAENNVTVK
+220 AVGAESNITLK
-231 SGDKSITSTVHN
+231 SGDKSITSTVQN
-243 VLRDAIDMGKNVFST
+243 ILRDSIDMGKNVFSA
-258 NEADKI
+258 NESEKMI
-264 ISKLKKLNKAK
+264 VKLKKLNKVK
-275 TLGALALS
+275 TLGALTLS
-283 VVLALTNQAI
+283 IVLALTNQAI

-309 NMNYESHLS
+309 NMDYESHIGNNS
-318 EGKQV
+318 QT

-331 NKILASAGFVAML
+331 NKVLASAGFVAML
-344 AKVMNIKNVKD
+344 AKVMNIKNTKD

-416 GVGNLLDRD
+416 GVGNLLDKD

-460 DVKKNLRKL
+460 DIKKNLRKL
-469 NIAHISGLAYS
+469 NVAHISGLAYS

-489 KLNIAMTKHNQKGL
+489 KLNISMTKHKQKN
-503 V
+503 VA

>member
-1 MRIYNN
+1 MKVYNN
-7 APQTQIKTPNFRGPL
+7 TPQTQFRTPNFRGPI
-22 DAPLTQGLAV
+22 DAPLTQGLAA
-32 LNTNPMLNAS
+32 LSTNTMLNAS

-57 YRERNK
+57 YKERNK

-87 GQMINKTMSKRLQP
+87 GQMINKTMSKRIQP
-101 EVKVNENS
+101 EIKVNENS
-109 WASNNAIEVLN
+109 WASNNTIDVLN
-120 EINET
+120 QI
-125 DKNKSYSEKLF
+125 NKSGKNYSKNLF
-136 ASLSGLNK
+136 NSLSGLNK
-144 NKEQEWKNV
+144 NEEQAWNKI
-153 NWSKIEWYDKDSWNN
+153 NWDKIEWYDKEAWNN
-168 INWENKEFEG
+168 LKWDNKEFEG
-178 IHKRMKSEKSIVE
+178 VHNKIKSEKSIIE
-191 TFDRL
+191 TFDKL
-196 ITDKNIS
+196 ISDEKLSKNNS
-203 KKDAKHLQEILA
+203 KNLQNILT

-220 VLGAENNVTVK
+220 AVGAESNITLK
-231 SGDKSITSTVHN
+231 SGDKSITSTVQN
-243 VLRDAIDMGKNVFST
+243 ILRDSIDMGKNVFSAKESEKT
-258 NEADKI
+258 I
-264 ISKLKKLNKAK
+264 VKLKKLNKVK
-275 TLGALALS
+275 TLGALTLS
-283 VVLALTNQAI
+283 IVLALTNQAI

-309 NMNYESHLS
+309 NMNYESHIGNNS
-318 EGKQV
+318 QT

-331 NKILASAGFVAML
+331 NKVLASAGFVAML
-344 AKVMNIKNVKD
+344 AKVMNIKNTKD

-416 GVGNLLDRD
+416 GVGNLLDKD
-425 RKDLFNTSKEG
+425 RKALFNTSKEG
-436 KGVKHWLNDV
+436 KGVKHWLNNV

-460 DVKKNLRKL
+460 DIKKNLRKL
-469 NIAHISGLAYS
+469 NVAHISGLAYS

-489 KLNIAMTKHNQKGL
+489 KLNISMTKHKQKN
-503 V
+503 VA

>member
-1 MRIYNN
+1 MKVYNN
-7 APQTQIKTPNFRGPL
+7 TPQTQFRTPNFRGPI
-22 DAPLTQGLAV
+22 DAPLTQGLAA
-32 LNTNPMLNAS
+32 LSTNPMLNAS

-57 YRERNK
+57 YKERNK

-87 GQMINKTMSKRLQP
+87 GQMINKTMSKRIQP
-101 EVKVNENS
+101 EIKVNENS
-109 WASNNAIEVLN
+109 WASNNTIDVLN
-120 EINET
+120 QI
-125 DKNKSYSEKLF
+125 NKSGKNYSKNIF
-136 ASLSGLNK
+136 NSLSGLNK
-144 NKEQEWKNV
+144 NEEQAWNKI
-153 NWSKIEWYDKDSWNN
+153 NWDKIEWYNKEAWNN
-168 INWENKEFEG
+168 LKWDNKEFEG
-178 IHKRMKSEKSIVE
+178 VHNKIKSEKSIIE
-191 TFDRL
+191 TFDKL
-196 ITDKNIS
+196 ISDKKLSKNDSKNLQNI
-203 KKDAKHLQEILA
+203 LT

-220 VLGAENNVTVK
+220 AVGAESNITLK
-231 SGDKSITSTVHN
+231 SGNKSITSTVQN
-243 VLRDAIDMGKNVFST
+243 ILRDSIDMGKNVFSAKESEKT
-258 NEADKI
+258 I
-264 ISKLKKLNKAK
+264 VKLKKLNKVK
-275 TLGALALS
+275 TLGALTLS
-283 VVLALTNQAI
+283 IVLALTNQAI

-309 NMNYESHLS
+309 NMDYESHIGNNS
-318 EGKQV
+318 QT

-331 NKILASAGFVAML
+331 NKVLASAGFVAML
-344 AKVMNIKNVKD
+344 AKVMNIKNTKD

-416 GVGNLLDRD
+416 GVGNLLDKD
-425 RKDLFNTSKEG
+425 RKDLFNTSKKG

-460 DVKKNLRKL
+460 DIKKNLRKL
-469 NIAHISGLAYS
+469 NVAHISGLAYS

-489 KLNIAMTKHNQKGL
+489 KLNISMTKHKQKN
-503 V
+503 VA

>member
-1 MRIYNN
+1 MKVYNN
-7 APQTQIKTPNFRGPL
+7 TPQTQLRTPNFRGPV
-22 DAPLTQGLAV
+22 DAPLTQGLAA
-32 LNTNPMLNAS
+32 LSTNPMLNAS

-57 YRERNK
+57 YKERNK

-87 GQMINKTMSKRLQP
+87 GQMINKTMSKRIQP

-109 WASNNAIEVLN
+109 WASNNTIDVLN
-120 EINET
+120 QI
-125 DKNKSYSEKLF
+125 NKSGKNYSKNLF
-136 ASLSGLNK
+136 NSLSGLNK
-144 NKEQEWKNV
+144 NEEQAWNKI
-153 NWSKIEWYDKDSWNN
+153 NWDKIEWYDKEAWNN
-168 INWENKEFEG
+168 LKWDNKDFEG
-178 IHKRMKSEKSIVE
+178 VHNKIKSEKSIIE
-191 TFDRL
+191 TFDKL
-196 ITDKNIS
+196 ISDEKLSKNDS
-203 KKDAKHLQEILA
+203 KNLQNILT

-220 VLGAENNVTVK
+220 AVGAESNITLK
-231 SGDKSITSTVHN
+231 SGDKSITSTVQN
-243 VLRDAIDMGKNVFST
+243 ILRDSIDMGKNVFSA
-258 NEADKI
+258 NESEKMI
-264 ISKLKKLNKAK
+264 VKLKKLNKVK
-275 TLGALALS
+275 TLGALTLS
-283 VVLALTNQAI
+283 IVLALTNQAI

-309 NMNYESHLS
+309 NMDYESHIGNNS
-318 EGKQV
+318 QT

-331 NKILASAGFVAML
+331 NKVLASAGFVAML
-344 AKVMNIKNVKD
+344 AKVMNIKNTKD

-416 GVGNLLDRD
+416 GVGNLLDKD

-446 SLKTHSEIVAQGGK
+446 SLKTHSEIAAQGGK
-460 DVKKNLRKL
+460 DIKKNLRKL
-469 NIAHISGLAYS
+469 NVAHISGLAYS

-489 KLNIAMTKHNQKGL
+489 KLNISMTKHKQKN
-503 V
+503 VA

>member
-1 MRIYNN
+1 MKVYNN
-7 APQTQIKTPNFRGPL
+7 TPQTQFRTPNFRGPI
-22 DAPLTQGLAV
+22 DAPLTQGLAA
-32 LNTNPMLNAS
+32 LSTNPMLNAS

-57 YRERNK
+57 YKERNK

-87 GQMINKTMSKRLQP
+87 GQMINKTMSKRIQP
-101 EVKVNENS
+101 EIKVNENS
-109 WASNNAIEVLN
+109 WASNNTIDVLN
-120 EINET
+120 QI
-125 DKNKSYSEKLF
+125 NKSGKNYSKNIF
-136 ASLSGLNK
+136 NSLSGLNK
-144 NKEQEWKNV
+144 NEEQAWNKI
-153 NWSKIEWYDKDSWNN
+153 NWNKIEWYNKEAWNN
-168 INWENKEFEG
+168 LKWDNKEFEG
-178 IHKRMKSEKSIVE
+178 VHNKIKSEKSIIE
-191 TFDRL
+191 TFDKL
-196 ITDKNIS
+196 ISDKKLSKNDSKNLQNI
-203 KKDAKHLQEILA
+203 LT

-220 VLGAENNVTVK
+220 AVGAESNITLK
-231 SGDKSITSTVHN
+231 SGNKSITSTVQN
-243 VLRDAIDMGKNVFST
+243 ILRDSIDMGKNVFSAKESEKT
-258 NEADKI
+258 I
-264 ISKLKKLNKAK
+264 VKLKKLNKVK
-275 TLGALALS
+275 TLGALTLS
-283 VVLALTNQAI
+283 IVLALTNQAI
-293 NRYITQKRTG
+293 NRYITKKRTG

-309 NMNYESHLS
+309 NMDYESHIGNNS
-318 EGKQV
+318 QT

-331 NKILASAGFVAML
+331 NKVLASAGFVAML
-344 AKVMNIKNVKD
+344 AKVMNIKNTKD

-416 GVGNLLDRD
+416 GVGNLLDKD
-425 RKDLFNTSKEG
+425 RKDLFNTSKKG

-460 DVKKNLRKL
+460 DIKKNLRKL
-469 NIAHISGLAYS
+469 NVAHISGLAYS

-489 KLNIAMTKHNQKGL
+489 KLNISMTKHKQKN
-503 V
+503 VA

>member
-1 MRIYNN
+1 MKVYNN
-7 APQTQIKTPNFRGPL
+7 TPQTQFRTPNFRGPI
-22 DAPLTQGLAV
+22 DAPLTQGLAA
-32 LNTNPMLNAS
+32 LSTNPMLNAS

-57 YRERNK
+57 YKERNK

-87 GQMINKTMSKRLQP
+87 GQMINKTMSKRIQP
-101 EVKVNENS
+101 EIKVNENS
-109 WASNNAIEVLN
+109 WASNNTIDVLN
-120 EINET
+120 QI
-125 DKNKSYSEKLF
+125 NKSGKNYSKNLF
-136 ASLSGLNK
+136 NSLSGLNK
-144 NKEQEWKNV
+144 NEEQAWNKI
-153 NWSKIEWYDKDSWNN
+153 NWDKIEWYDKEAWNN
-168 INWENKEFEG
+168 LKWDNKEFDG
-178 IHKRMKSEKSIVE
+178 VHNKIKSEKSIIE
-191 TFDRL
+191 TFDKL
-196 ITDKNIS
+196 ISDEKLSKNDS
-203 KKDAKHLQEILA
+203 KNLQNILT

-220 VLGAENNVTVK
+220 AVGAESNITLK
-231 SGDKSITSTVHN
+231 SGDKSITSTVQN
-243 VLRDAIDMGKNVFST
+243 ILRDSIDMGKNVFSVKESEKT
-258 NEADKI
+258 I
-264 ISKLKKLNKAK
+264 VKLKKLNKVK
-275 TLGALALS
+275 TLGALTLS
-283 VVLALTNQAI
+283 IVLALTNQAI

-309 NMNYESHLS
+309 NMDYESHIGNNS
-318 EGKQV
+318 QI

-331 NKILASAGFVAML
+331 NKVLASASFVAML
-344 AKVMNIKNVKD
+344 AKVMNIKNTKD

-402 GFLNWLVLGGFVAK
+402 GFLNWLVLGSFVAK
-416 GVGNLLDRD
+416 GVGNLLDKD
-425 RKDLFNTSKEG
+425 RKALFNTSKEG

-460 DVKKNLRKL
+460 DIKKNLRKL
-469 NIAHISGLAYS
+469 NVAHISGLAYS

-489 KLNIAMTKHNQKGL
+489 KLNISMTKHKQQN
-503 V
+503 VA

>member
-1 MRIYNN
+1 MKVYNN
-7 APQTQIKTPNFRGPL
+7 TPQTQFRTPNFRGPI
-22 DAPLTQGLAV
+22 DAPLTQGLAA
-32 LNTNPMLNAS
+32 LSTNPMLNAS

-57 YRERNK
+57 YKERNK

-87 GQMINKTMSKRLQP
+87 GQMINKTMSKRIQP
-101 EVKVNENS
+101 EIKVNENS
-109 WASNNAIEVLN
+109 WASNNTIDVLN
-120 EINET
+120 QI
-125 DKNKSYSEKLF
+125 NKSGKNYSKNIF
-136 ASLSGLNK
+136 NSLSGLNK
-144 NKEQEWKNV
+144 NEEQAWNKI
-153 NWSKIEWYDKDSWNN
+153 NWDKIEWYNKEAWNN
-168 INWENKEFEG
+168 LKWDNKEFEG
-178 IHKRMKSEKSIVE
+178 VHNKIKSEKSIVE
-191 TFDRL
+191 TFDKL
-196 ITDKNIS
+196 ISDEKLSKNDS
-203 KKDAKHLQEILA
+203 KNLQNILT

-220 VLGAENNVTVK
+220 AVGAESNITLK
-231 SGDKSITSTVHN
+231 SGNKSITSTVQN
-243 VLRDAIDMGKNVFST
+243 ILRDSIDMGKNVFSAKESEKT
-258 NEADKI
+258 I
-264 ISKLKKLNKAK
+264 VKLKKLNKVK
-275 TLGALALS
+275 TLGALTLS
-283 VVLALTNQAI
+283 IVLALTNQAI

-309 NMNYESHLS
+309 NMDYESHIGNNS
-318 EGKQV
+318 QT

-331 NKILASAGFVAML
+331 NKVLASAGFVAML
-344 AKVMNIKNVKD
+344 AKVMNIKNTKD

-416 GVGNLLDRD
+416 GVGNLLDKD
-425 RKDLFNTSKEG
+425 RKDLFNTSKKG

-460 DVKKNLRKL
+460 DIKKNLRKL
-469 NIAHISGLAYS
+469 NVAHISGLAYS

-489 KLNIAMTKHNQKGL
+489 KLNISMTKHKQKN
-503 V
+503 VA

>member
-1 MRIYNN
+1 MKVYNN
-7 APQTQIKTPNFRGPL
+7 TPQTQFRTPNFRGPI
-22 DAPLTQGLAV
+22 DAPLTQGLAA
-32 LNTNPMLNAS
+32 LSTNPMLNAS

-57 YRERNK
+57 YKERNK

-87 GQMINKTMSKRLQP
+87 GQMINKTMSKRIQP
-101 EVKVNENS
+101 EIKVNENS
-109 WASNNAIEVLN
+109 WASNNTIDVLN
-120 EINET
+120 QI
-125 DKNKSYSEKLF
+125 NKSGKNYSKNLF
-136 ASLSGLNK
+136 NSLSGLNK
-144 NKEQEWKNV
+144 NEEQAWNKI
-153 NWSKIEWYDKDSWNN
+153 NWDKIEWYNKEAWNN
-168 INWENKEFEG
+168 LKWDNKEFEG
-178 IHKRMKSEKSIVE
+178 VHNKIKSEKSIVE
-191 TFDRL
+191 TFDKL
-196 ITDKNIS
+196 ISDEKLSKNDS
-203 KKDAKHLQEILA
+203 KNLQNILT

-220 VLGAENNVTVK
+220 AVGAESNITLK
-231 SGDKSITSTVHN
+231 SGDKSITSTVQN
-243 VLRDAIDMGKNVFST
+243 ILRDSIDMGKNVFSAKESEKT
-258 NEADKI
+258 I
-264 ISKLKKLNKAK
+264 VKLKKLNKVK
-275 TLGALALS
+275 TLGALTLS
-283 VVLALTNQAI
+283 IVLALTNQAI

-309 NMNYESHLS
+309 NMDYESHIGNNS
-318 EGKQV
+318 QT

-331 NKILASAGFVAML
+331 NKVLASAGFVAML
-344 AKVMNIKNVKD
+344 ARVMNIKNTKD

-416 GVGNLLDRD
+416 GVGNLLDKD
-425 RKDLFNTSKEG
+425 RKDLFNTSKKG

-460 DVKKNLRKL
+460 DIKKNLRKL
-469 NIAHISGLAYS
+469 NVAHISGLAYS

-489 KLNIAMTKHNQKGL
+489 KLNISMTKHKQKN
-503 V
+503 VA

>member
-1 MRIYNN
+1 MKVYNN
-7 APQTQIKTPNFRGPL
+7 TPQTQLRTPNFRGPI
-22 DAPLTQGLAV
+22 DAPLTQGLAG
-32 LNTNPMLNAS
+32 LSTNPMLNAS

-57 YRERNK
+57 YKERNK

-87 GQMINKTMSKRLQP
+87 GQMINKTMSKRIQP

-109 WASNNAIEVLN
+109 WASNNTIDVLN
-120 EINET
+120 QI
-125 DKNKSYSEKLF
+125 NKSGKNYSKNLF
-136 ASLSGLNK
+136 NSLSGLNK
-144 NKEQEWKNV
+144 NEEQAWNKI
-153 NWSKIEWYDKDSWNN
+153 NWDKIEWYDKEAWNN
-168 INWENKEFEG
+168 LKWDNKDFEG
-178 IHKRMKSEKSIVE
+178 VHNKIKSEKSIIE
-191 TFDRL
+191 TFDKL
-196 ITDKNIS
+196 ISDEKLSKNDS
-203 KKDAKHLQEILA
+203 KNLQNILT

-220 VLGAENNVTVK
+220 AVGAESNITLK
-231 SGDKSITSTVHN
+231 SGDKSITSTVQN
-243 VLRDAIDMGKNVFST
+243 ILRDSIDMGQNVFSA
-258 NEADKI
+258 NESEKTI
-264 ISKLKKLNKAK
+264 VKLKKLNKVK
-275 TLGALALS
+275 TLGALTLS
-283 VVLALTNQAI
+283 IVLALTNQAI

-309 NMNYESHLS
+309 NMDYESHIGNNS
-318 EGKQV
+318 QT

-331 NKILASAGFVAML
+331 NKVLASAGFVAML
-344 AKVMNIKNVKD
+344 AKVMNIKNTKD

-416 GVGNLLDRD
+416 GVGNLLDKD
-425 RKDLFNTSKEG
+425 RKNLFNTSKDG

-446 SLKTHSEIVAQGGK
+446 SLKTHSEIAAQGGK
-460 DVKKNLRKL
+460 DIKKNLRKL
-469 NIAHISGLAYS
+469 NVAHISGLAYS

-489 KLNIAMTKHNQKGL
+489 KLNISMTKHKQKN
-503 V
+503 VA

>member
-1 MRIYNN
+1 MKVYNN
-7 APQTQIKTPNFRGPL
+7 TPQTQFRTPNFRGPI
-22 DAPLTQGLAV
+22 DAPLTQGLAA
-32 LNTNPMLNAS
+32 LSTNPMLNAS

-57 YRERNK
+57 YKERNK

-87 GQMINKTMSKRLQP
+87 GQMINKTMSKRIQP
-101 EVKVNENS
+101 EIKVNENS
-109 WASNNAIEVLN
+109 WASNNTIDVLN
-120 EINET
+120 QI
-125 DKNKSYSEKLF
+125 NKSGKNYSKNLF
-136 ASLSGLNK
+136 NSLSGLNRNEEQAW
-144 NKEQEWKNV
+144 NKI
-153 NWSKIEWYDKDSWNN
+153 NWDKIEWYDKEAWNN
-168 INWENKEFEG
+168 LKWDNKEFEG
-178 IHKRMKSEKSIVE
+178 VHNKIKSEKSIIE
-191 TFDRL
+191 TFDKL
-196 ITDKNIS
+196 ISDKKLSKNDSKNLQNI
-203 KKDAKHLQEILA
+203 LT

-220 VLGAENNVTVK
+220 AVGAESNITLK
-231 SGDKSITSTVHN
+231 SGDKSITSTVQN
-243 VLRDAIDMGKNVFST
+243 ILRDSIDMGKNVFSAKESEKT
-258 NEADKI
+258 I
-264 ISKLKKLNKAK
+264 VKLKKLNKVK
-275 TLGALALS
+275 TLGALTLS
-283 VVLALTNQAI
+283 IVLALTNQAI

-309 NMNYESHLS
+309 NMDYESHIGNNS
-318 EGKQV
+318 QT

-331 NKILASAGFVAML
+331 NKVLASAGFVAML
-344 AKVMNIKNVKD
+344 AKVMNIKNTKD

-416 GVGNLLDRD
+416 GVGNLLDKD
-425 RKDLFNTSKEG
+425 RKNLFNTSKDG

-446 SLKTHSEIVAQGGK
+446 SLKTHSEIAAQGGK
-460 DVKKNLRKL
+460 DIKKNLRKL
-469 NIAHISGLAYS
+469 NVAHISGLAYS

-489 KLNIAMTKHNQKGL
+489 KLNISMTKHKQKN
-503 V
+503 VA

>member
-1 MRIYNN
+1 MKVYNN
-7 APQTQIKTPNFRGPL
+7 TPQTQFRTPNFRGPI
-22 DAPLTQGLAV
+22 DAPLTQSLAA
-32 LNTNPMLNAS
+32 LSTNPMLNAS

-57 YRERNK
+57 YKERNK

-87 GQMINKTMSKRLQP
+87 GQMINKTMSKRIQP
-101 EVKVNENS
+101 EIKVNENS
-109 WASNNAIEVLN
+109 WASNNTIDVLN
-120 EINET
+120 QI
-125 DKNKSYSEKLF
+125 NKSGKNYSKNLF
-136 ASLSGLNK
+136 NSLSGLNTNEEQAW
-144 NKEQEWKNV
+144 NKI
-153 NWSKIEWYDKDSWNN
+153 NWDKIEWYDKEAWNN
-168 INWENKEFEG
+168 LKWDNKEFDG
-178 IHKRMKSEKSIVE
+178 VHNKIKSEKSIIE
-191 TFDRL
+191 TFDKL
-196 ITDKNIS
+196 ISDEKLSKNDS
-203 KKDAKHLQEILA
+203 KNLQNILT

-220 VLGAENNVTVK
+220 AVGAESNITLK
-231 SGDKSITSTVHN
+231 SGDKSITSTVQN
-243 VLRDAIDMGKNVFST
+243 ILRDSIDMGKNVFSAKESEKT
-258 NEADKI
+258 I
-264 ISKLKKLNKAK
+264 VKLKKLNKVK
-275 TLGALALS
+275 TLGALTLS
-283 VVLALTNQAI
+283 IVLALTNQAI

-309 NMNYESHLS
+309 NMDYESHIGNNS
-318 EGKQV
+318 QT

-331 NKILASAGFVAML
+331 NKVLASAGFVAML
-344 AKVMNIKNVKD
+344 AKVMNIKNTKD

-416 GVGNLLDRD
+416 GVGNLLDKD
-425 RKDLFNTSKEG
+425 RKALFNTSKEG

-460 DVKKNLRKL
+460 DIKKNLRKL
-469 NIAHISGLAYS
+469 NVAHISGLAYS

-489 KLNIAMTKHNQKGL
+489 KLNISMTKHKQKN
-503 V
+503 VA